1 MDSQKI
7 DVEELLDNEVVVS
20 ESDDNNNKK
29 SEHELTYKEDY
40 VYIYSGK
47 AMNER
52 ELLSFSARNEL
63 NMVMVAGA
71 YESGKTTL
79 IVMLYYLFRE
89 GKNKKVHFKSSNT
102 MKGYWERGKSLL
114 LNSGLSEPIIDRTPT
129 EATDLF
135 LNLNVLDEE
144 KKQRNMIFADL
155 SGEIFQTQDLT
166 SDILDVFV
174 DSKNV
179 WLVLDG
185 KKMSNVDTRRS
196 TLHEFVVM
204 IDNLIKYGYIT
215 QYTKVLL
222 ICTKMDVV
230 KDKDSEQYIDK
241 KIESVRKKF
250 ENSVAEIKLYKVS
263 AIKLDDD
270 KESEK
275 LEQIII
281 DSFEERHSQQE
292 YHDENKIE
300 LSRKFDYYGLRI

>member
-1 MDSQKI
+1 
-7 DVEELLDNEVVVS
+7 
-20 ESDDNNNKK
+20 
-29 SEHELTYKEDY
+29 
-40 VYIYSGK
+40 
-47 AMNER
+47 
-52 ELLSFSARNEL
+52 
-63 NMVMVAGA
+63 
-71 YESGKTTL
+71 
-79 IVMLYYLFRE
+79 
-89 GKNKKVHFKSSNT
+89 

-204 IDNLIKYGYIT
+204 IDNLIKHGYIT